1 MDVDQHND
9 NEGTLEAAEND
20 EDTEYDK
27 NQCSKITRDG
37 EDHDDVYDDAN
48 EEDQDKADER
58 LLSTLNQQQIS
69 TKVRT
74 SP

>member
-1 MDVDQHND
+1 MDVYQHND

-37 EDHDDVYDDAN
+37 EDHDDVYDDACSGTLLA
-48 EEDQDKADER
+48 KAATAAR
-58 LLSTLNQQQIS
+58 VGGTFRMS
-69 TKVRT
+69 
-74 SP
+74 